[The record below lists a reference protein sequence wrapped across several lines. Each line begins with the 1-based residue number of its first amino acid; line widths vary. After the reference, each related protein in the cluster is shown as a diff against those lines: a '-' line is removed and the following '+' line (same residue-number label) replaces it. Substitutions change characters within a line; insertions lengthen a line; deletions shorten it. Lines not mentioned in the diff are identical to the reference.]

1 MKDYTGDLFCYVY
14 YYVILFGLVA
24 YQYQSFFISLF
35 RYVCINHGN
44 ILMNN
49 DITIK
54 VNWNNKLLENRNYVF
69 QSKSSFS
76 IFQRLARWTVFCMAF
91 FPAIVVLAFSIEENE
106 YPAINSC
113 LGKPEANFAKS
124 RGFVCNGENWV
135 ENIFCR
141 IILYVYVVTS
151 CNVLEVFFL
160 YKTYKHI
167 EAQTNAV
174 KNMIGKDVFVHRK
187 K

>member
-1 MKDYTGDLFCYVY
+1 
-14 YYVILFGLVA
+14 
-24 YQYQSFFISLF
+24 
-35 RYVCINHGN
+35 
-44 ILMNN
+44 
-49 DITIK
+49 
-54 VNWNNKLLENRNYVF
+54 
-69 QSKSSFS
+69 
-76 IFQRLARWTVFCMAF
+76 MAF